1 VDLFRAMELIDDDV
15 QDQEEEKYE
24 VSKEIVVAR

>member
-1 VDLFRAMELIDDDV
+1 VDLFRAMELIDDV

>member
-1 VDLFRAMELIDDDV
+1 MELIDDDV

-24 VSKEIVVAR
+24 VSKEICGC